1 MSNPTYSRWADVPEY
16 LQTKTQLGRDGLK
29 PGGAVQAV
37 ISTQYGDWNLYD
49 LREALP
55 KRTMT
60 EAQRTALDK
69 ARKAAEAARCCEQCG
84 EIALLPGEHRPERL
98 ICEWCQRANQLAAY
112 RKVAARWARDVLAQG
127 TALILDT
134 ETTGLEDDAEIIEIA
149 LVRLTG
155 EVVLKQLVRPTRPFP
170 PEASAIHGL
179 REVDVQNAPSWAEVW
194 PQVER
199 IFQDNPNLIIY
210 NAAYDKRLITQ
221 SCTLAGIPAPSWKWL
236 TSISACA
243 MEWYAQYVGEWSDYY
258 QSFRWLPLPS
268 AGHRAVD
275 DCQATLTVLQEM
287 AASLDSQEL
296 TNASQ
301 S

>member
-1 MSNPTYSRWADVPEY
+1 MNNSTPTNYSRWADVPEY
-16 LQTKTQLGRDGLK
+16 LKTKTQLGRAGLK
-29 PGGAVQAV
+29 PGGDVQGV
-37 ISTQYGDWNLYD
+37 ISTQYGKWNLYD

-60 EAQRTALDK
+60 EAQRTALEK
-69 ARKAAEAARCCEQCG
+69 AREAAEAARHCEQCG
-84 EIALLPGEHRPERL
+84 AVALRPGEHRPERL

-112 RKVAARWARDVLAQG
+112 REVAARWARDVLTQG

-149 LVRLTG
+149 LVRLTS
-155 EVVLKQLVRPTRPFP
+155 EVVFKQLVRPTQPIP

-179 REVDVQNAPSWAEVW
+179 RDVDVQNAPSWAEVW

-199 IFQDNPNLIIY
+199 IFQDNPKLIIY

-236 TSISACA
+236 TSITDCA
-243 MEWYAQYVGEWSDYY
+243 MEWYAQFVGEWSDYH

-268 AGHRAVD
+268 AGHRALD
-275 DCQATLTVLQEM
+275 DCLATVQLIKEM
-287 AASLDSQEL
+287 AQ
-296 TNASQ
+296 
-301 S
+301 

>member
-1 MSNPTYSRWADVPEY
+1 MSNPTYMRWADVPEY
-16 LQTKTQLGRDGLK
+16 LKTKTQLGRDRLK
-29 PGGAVQAV
+29 PGGAVQGV

-60 EAQRTALDK
+60 EAQRTALEK
-69 ARKAAEAARCCEQCG
+69 AREAAEAARRCEQCG
-84 EIALLPGEHRPERL
+84 AVALRPGERRPERL

-112 RKVAARWARDVLAQG
+112 REVAARWARDVLTQG

-149 LVRLTG
+149 LVRLTS
-155 EVVLKQLVRPTRPFP
+155 EVVFKQLVRPTQPIP

-179 REVDVQNAPSWAEVW
+179 RDVDVQNAPSWAEVW

-199 IFQDNPNLIIY
+199 IFQDNPKLIIY

-236 TSISACA
+236 TSITDCA
-243 MEWYAQYVGEWSDYY
+243 MEWYAQFVGEWSDYH

-268 AGHRAVD
+268 AGHRALD
-275 DCQATLTVLQEM
+275 DCLATVQLIKEM
-287 AASLDSQEL
+287 AQ
-296 TNASQ
+296 
-301 S
+301 